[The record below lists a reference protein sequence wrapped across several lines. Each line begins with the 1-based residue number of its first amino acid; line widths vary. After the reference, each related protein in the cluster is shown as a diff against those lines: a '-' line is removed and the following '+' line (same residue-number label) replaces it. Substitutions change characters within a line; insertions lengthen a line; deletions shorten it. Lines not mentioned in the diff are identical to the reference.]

1 MSTDLSSVTGGPRV
15 PVNIAMPAFG
25 NNSSGNNSPGNN
37 GPGTIGSGNPGSG
50 NPVSGNKVV
59 TLRPAAR
66 QEIAVPE
73 AQPEIKAE
81 SAAEQQNAAR
91 STAGRLQQRNKEDA
105 EALRA
110 KVEELNQNVQS
121 VRRSLRFDVDDDTGI
136 TVITVRDRETDEL
149 IRQIPS
155 EELLE
160 LARYFAEAS
169 ESQGESKGLL
179 LRTEV

>member
-1 MSTDLSSVTGGPRV
+1 MSTDLSSLTGGPRV
-15 PVNIAMPAFG
+15 PVNNTAAPATG
-25 NNSSGNNSPGNN
+25 NNV
-37 GPGTIGSGNPGSG
+37 
-50 NPVSGNKVV
+50 VS
-59 TLRPAAR
+59 LRPATR
-66 QEIAVPE
+66 QSIAAPASEPVDKATQVAAPE
-73 AQPEIKAE
+73 DSQTSRI
-81 SAAEQQNAAR
+81 EQQK
-91 STAGRLQQRNKEDA
+91 QQDA

-110 KVEELNQNVQS
+110 KVEELNQNAQS

-136 TVITVRDRETDEL
+136 TVITVRDRETDEV

-179 LRTEV
+179 LRAEV